1 MCQQIDKVR
10 RGKWSQQPVHWTMA
24 GKWSNAVSPGE
35 WIMNAEVSRE
45 SYLWV
50 ISPLLYPEEPAG
62 AMELGDGGA
71 QEWWRSESG
80 TQERRD
86 CRQAVRGTGE
96 SPWNVWDQTVT
107 VREECIDI
115 VLLVTGYMWRWSV
128 ISWVGSGVCSWWWL
142 WLPDTVYIHKTLL
155 NQIISISPATSLR
168 YWLMSFR
175 QFEFH

>member
-1 MCQQIDKVR
+1 MEQCSESRWVNHEWRSFQRVLSVSNQSFTLSRGTSGSNGAWR
-10 RGKWSQQPVHWTMA
+10 RWSTGTV
-24 GKWSNAVSPGE
+24 
-35 WIMNAEVSRE
+35 
-45 SYLWV
+45 
-50 ISPLLYPEEPAG
+50 
-62 AMELGDGGA
+62 ELGDGGD
-71 QEWWRSESG
+71 QERWRSGSG
-80 TQERRD
+80 TQEQRD
-86 CRQAVRGTGE
+86 CRQAVRGSGE

-107 VREECIDI
+107 VWEECVDI